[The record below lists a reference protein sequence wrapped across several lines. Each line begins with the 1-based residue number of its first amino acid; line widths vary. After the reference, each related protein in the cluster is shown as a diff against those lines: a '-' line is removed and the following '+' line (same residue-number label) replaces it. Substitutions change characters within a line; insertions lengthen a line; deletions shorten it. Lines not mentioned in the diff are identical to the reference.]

1 VGIVEFR
8 SQPDGRIAKGQIDP
22 KGHFQL
28 TTFDNDDGA
37 VAGQHQ
43 IVVIQH
49 FDPKMW
55 STTNAL
61 EHEQAAGHSHHEDA
75 AGMVHH
81 RYADY
86 RTAGLSAV
94 VKPQRDNRIDLIV
107 GEPVPLPKSRR
118 INR

>member
-8 SQPDGRIAKGQIDP
+8 SQPGGRIAKGLIDQH
-22 KGHFQL
+22 GHFQL

-37 VAGQHQ
+37 VAGQHE

-49 FDPKMW
+49 FDPKVW
-55 STTNAL
+55 STKKPL
-61 EHEQAAGHSHHEDA
+61 KHELTAGHSSHEDA
-75 AGMVHH
+75 AGMVHR

-94 VKPQRDNRIDLIV
+94 VKPEKDNRIDLDV
-107 GEPVPLPKSRR
+107 GEPVSLPESRR